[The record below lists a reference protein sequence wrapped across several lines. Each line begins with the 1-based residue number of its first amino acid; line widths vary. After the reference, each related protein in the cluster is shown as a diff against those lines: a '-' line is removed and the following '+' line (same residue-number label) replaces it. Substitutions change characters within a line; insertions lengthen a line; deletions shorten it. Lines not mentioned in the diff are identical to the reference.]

1 MMCPECGLPMKHGKC
16 PQCDNYTPP
25 RGDHRLALIALA
37 LLAVLLIAWMVF

>member
-16 PQCDNYTPP
+16 PQCDNYVP

-37 LLAVLLIAWMVF
+37 LLAVLFIAWMVL